1 MSATLP
7 LAATEGGADL
17 ELTLV
22 GILFAVSILFVL
34 AYVTRLPYPIWLTIG
49 GASLGF
55 FPGVPDVRLA
65 PELVLLIALPPLLY
79 AAAFFSDLRE
89 LRRNVRPIGLL
100 AVGLVLATTFGVA
113 AVAHLLIDGLSWEAA
128 IVLGAVLGPTDPV
141 AATAIAGRVG
151 APKRVV
157 TILEGESLVNDS
169 TALIAFKFAVAA
181 ATVGTFSLGE
191 AALEFVLSVVGG
203 IAIGLVVGKVVAEI
217 RLRVEDVPTEA
228 VLSLVTPYF
237 AYLPADAIEASG
249 VVAAVTAGIYLGW
262 RAPELVTASTR
273 IALVTLWEL
282 LVFLLNSM
290 LFVLV
295 GLQLPSVLEAIDG
308 ESAATLAGYALAIA
322 LTVMAVRFLWVFP
335 FTYGARWLIPAVRRA
350 DPAPPWQQ
358 ITIVSFTGMRGAV
371 SLAAALAIPA
381 DVAGRDL
388 IVFLVFTTILWTVCV
403 EGLGLPGLMRALGV
417 REDGTIAHEENKA
430 RLHAAHAAIAKVD
443 ELSEQDWVRADT
455 AERVRGMYEFR
466 RRRFAARMD
475 DGDGEGADIDGRSA
489 DYQRLL
495 REILGAQRQSL
506 VQLRREG
513 KIGDDVLRR
522 VERDLDLEET
532 RLEDAGVPR

>member
-1 MSATLP
+1 MTGL

-17 ELTLV
+17 EWTLV
-22 GILFAVSILFVL
+22 GILFAVAILFVL

-89 LRRNVRPIGLL
+89 LRRNARPIGLL
-100 AVGLVLATTFGVA
+100 AIGLVLATTFGVA
-113 AVAHLLIDGLSWEAA
+113 AVAHLMIPGLSWQAA

-151 APKRVV
+151 APRRIVSV
-157 TILEGESLVNDS
+157 LEGESLVNDS
-169 TALIAFKFAVAA
+169 TALVAFKFAVAA

-191 AALEFVLSVVGG
+191 AALEFVLSVAGG
-203 IAIGLVVGKVVAEI
+203 VVIGLVVGKLVAEI
-217 RLRVEDVPTEA
+217 RARVEDVPTEA
-228 VLSLVTPYF
+228 ALSLVTPYF
-237 AYLPADAIEASG
+237 AYLPADAVEASG

-262 RAPELVTASTR
+262 RAPDLVTASTR

-295 GLQLPSVLEAIDG
+295 GLQLPSVIEAIDG
-308 ESAATLAGYALAIA
+308 ESVGTLAGYALAIA
-322 LTVMAVRFLWVFP
+322 LTVMVVRFLWVFP
-335 FTYGARWLIPAVRRA
+335 FTYGPRWLIPALRRR

-358 ITIVSFTGMRGAV
+358 ITVVSFTGMRGAV
-371 SLAAALAIPA
+371 SLAAALAIPEE
-381 DVAGRDL
+381 VAGRDL

-403 EGLGLPGLMRALGV
+403 
-417 REDGTIAHEENKA
+417 
-430 RLHAAHAAIAKVD
+430 
-443 ELSEQDWVRADT
+443 
-455 AERVRGMYEFR
+455 
-466 RRRFAARMD
+466 
-475 DGDGEGADIDGRSA
+475 
-489 DYQRLL
+489 
-495 REILGAQRQSL
+495 
-506 VQLRREG
+506 
-513 KIGDDVLRR
+513 
-522 VERDLDLEET
+522 
-532 RLEDAGVPR
+532 

>member
-113 AVAHLLIDGLSWEAA
+113 AVAHLLIPGLSWEAA

-151 APKRVV
+151 APRRIV